1 MLALFLNFSS
11 GNLLARDL
19 SDSGSEKFVVLEDS
33 MVIFLT
39 YLIWISLFLLI
50 YSNVLYPLAMALLGS
65 FTYKRKDVGFSQDD
79 IPKVTLLVP
88 AFNESKVIESKMRN
102 IDAMEYEVRRMEVIV
117 ASDGSSDG
125 TQELVRKHLCRF
137 PLRLLDFQQRRGKTS
152 VVNDALASCSTPLVC
167 LCDANVMF
175 RPDALKVMVER
186 FHDPKVGAVTGDVQL
201 ASHES
206 DFGNGES
213 MYYFYERALQKGE
226 SLVGSVMGVDGG
238 MYVIRR
244 ELFENLESDTILD
257 DFSVSM
263 RVIRK
268 GFRII
273 YEPLAIA
280 DENGTPTSTAE
291 YTRRVRVT
299 KGAVQSIRRG
309 YYPSFFKQPVAYAQ
323 WFSHKFLRWANP
335 LLLLALLLG
344 SGMLSGYY
352 SLALY
357 FFIAQI
363 LFYGIGVLAFIFPSL
378 RDKPIIGIIYF
389 FVLSHAAML
398 EGIYKGLGGN
408 YSAIWNRTE
417 RVAR

>member
-1 MLALFLNFSS
+1 
-11 GNLLARDL
+11 
-19 SDSGSEKFVVLEDS
+19 

-50 YSNVLYPLAMALLGS
+50 YSNVLYPFAMALIGS
-65 FTYKRKDVGFSQDD
+65 IIVKRNKVGFGQDD

-88 AFNESKVIESKMRN
+88 AYNESKVIESKLRN
-102 IDAMEYEVRRMEVIV
+102 IDTMEYDVHKMEVIV

-125 TQELVRKHLCRF
+125 TQEMVRRHLCRF

-152 VVNDALASCSTPLVC
+152 VVNDALASCNTPLVC

-175 RPDALKVMVER
+175 RPDALKVMVDR

-213 MYYFYERALQKGE
+213 LYYFYERALQKGE
-226 SLVGSVMGVDGG
+226 SLIGSVMGVDGG

-244 ELFENLESDTILD
+244 ELFEILESNTILD

-263 RVIRK
+263 KVIRK

-299 KGAVQSIRRG
+299 KGAVQSVRRG
-309 YYPSFFKQPVAYAQ
+309 YYPSILRQPVAFTQ

-335 LLLLALLLG
+335 LLLLALLLS
-344 SGMLSGYY
+344 SGMLSGYH
-352 SLALY
+352 SWTLY
-357 FFIAQI
+357 FFVAQI
-363 LFYGIGVLAFIFPSL
+363 LFYGLGGLASVFSSL

-398 EGIYKGLGGN
+398 EGICKGIGGH

>member
-1 MLALFLNFSS
+1 MVSLF
-11 GNLLARDL
+11 
-19 SDSGSEKFVVLEDS
+19 
-33 MVIFLT
+33 T
-39 YLIWISLFLLI
+39 YLICITLFLLI
-50 YSNVLYPLAMALLGS
+50 YSNVLYPLAMALLGGIGV
-65 FTYKRKDVGFSQDD
+65 KRNEVGFSQDN

-88 AFNESKVIESKMRN
+88 AYNEAKVIESKLRN
-102 IDAMEYEVRRMEVIV
+102 IDAMEYDVHKMEVIV

-125 TQELVRKHLCRF
+125 TQEMVRRHLCRF

-152 VVNDALASCSTPLVC
+152 VVNDALASCNTPLVC

-175 RPDALKVMVER
+175 RPDALKLMVDR

-213 MYYFYERALQKGE
+213 LYYLYERALQKGE
-226 SLVGSVMGVDGG
+226 SLIGSVMGVDGG

-273 YEPLAIA
+273 YEPFALA

-299 KGAVQSIRRG
+299 KGAVQSLRRG
-309 YYPSFFKQPVAYAQ
+309 YYPSIVKQPVAYTQ

-335 LLLLALLLG
+335 LLLLALLLS
-344 SGMLSGYY
+344 SGILSSYY

-363 LFYGIGVLAFIFPSL
+363 LFYGLGGLASIFPSL

-398 EGIYKGLGGN
+398 EGICKGLSGN